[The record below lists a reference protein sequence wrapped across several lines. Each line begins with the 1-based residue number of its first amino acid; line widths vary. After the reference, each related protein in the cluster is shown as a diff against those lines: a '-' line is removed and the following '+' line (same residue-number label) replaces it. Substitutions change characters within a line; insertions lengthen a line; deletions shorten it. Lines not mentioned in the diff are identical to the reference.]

1 MVLAVLIF
9 LDSAAFCSRFF
20 LFFLPFPMV
29 FIQNDGSGSGNDGGG
44 DENDG
49 SGNVYTDKKSR
60 RGTHF
65 RRQCPHAP
73 PDICFT
79 FSLLPSSPTM
89 VFENLTALAKLR
101 KKKTSNPA
109 LSLPP
114 VPPMSIVLR
123 STWSL
128 FLRNSCLAFN
138 LRFVLSLF
146 FQTMSLLVG
155 KRKFTLTNLFQLNVH
170 EEALRWGLFT
180 GGFSAQHEFVKA
192 ALAHCRGG
200 KQDWINSFVAG
211 ASAGPWYLI
220 LPEHRRE
227 WLTLYAPARAISATW
242 SYLVTRRYISP
253 IDDGSI
259 LFILSSSQI
268 MYAYVMRPESLRES
282 YWKFIINAGPLDK
295 DMLGLIK
302 RYAVFEVAMVTHWY
316 CI

>member
-1 MVLAVLIF
+1 
-9 LDSAAFCSRFF
+9 
-20 LFFLPFPMV
+20 
-29 FIQNDGSGSGNDGGG
+29 
-44 DENDG
+44 
-49 SGNVYTDKKSR
+49 
-60 RGTHF
+60 
-65 RRQCPHAP
+65 
-73 PDICFT
+73 
-79 FSLLPSSPTM
+79 M

-114 VPPMSIVLR
+114 VPAMSIVLR

-295 DMLGLIK
+295 EMLGLIK
-302 RYAVFEVAMVTHWY
+302 RYAVFEVAMVTRWY